1 LIADGRR
8 LTAYPSGR
16 GEAAMSFINRLFGWI
31 LGIGL
36 MLWLGAKLILDA
48 IGRAVTAGDLAGLDA
63 EVAKLAAWV
72 FNAAPWWVPAAL
84 ASALILTALAKSL
97 FRARPAVAQPAPEAI
112 APAES
117 DPPEDDKG
125 EQEHLAPIH
134 EAIDH
139 IAKCTDD
146 SITRDCYAATRDA
159 LRRHAGEGRIRI
171 RGCKQM
177 DDPAKPVYSEVET
190 DVPQDYW
197 AISSIG
203 PMAVD
208 ADFADNGHTF
218 PEPVG
223 AWGSKGLF
231 AKKAYSRLRVD
242 WDDVVR
248 LWPAKA

>member
-1 LIADGRR
+1 
-8 LTAYPSGR
+8 
-16 GEAAMSFINRLFGWI
+16 MNFIEKLLGWI
-31 LGIGL
+31 LGIAL

-48 IGRAVTAGDLAGLDA
+48 IGRAVTANDLDYLDGNA
-63 EVAKLAAWV
+63 AQLTAWV

-84 ASALILTALAKSL
+84 ASGLILVALVSSL
-97 FRARPAVAQPAPEAI
+97 FRVGTAVARPAPAEI

-117 DPPEDDKG
+117 DDQPEDEG
-125 EQEHLAPIH
+125 QPEHLAPIH

-139 IAKCTDD
+139 IAKLTDD

-159 LRRHAGEGRIRI
+159 LRRHAGEGRLKI
-171 RGCKQM
+171 RGCKQI
-177 DDPAKPVYSEVET
+177 DDPAKPVFSEVET
-190 DVPQDYW
+190 DVPTDYW

-208 ADFADNGHTF
+208 GDFADSGHTF
-218 PEPVG
+218 PEPIN

-242 WDDVVR
+242 WDDVMR

>member
-1 LIADGRR
+1 
-8 LTAYPSGR
+8 
-16 GEAAMSFINRLFGWI
+16 MSFINRLFGWI

-36 MLWLGAKLILDA
+36 LLWLGAKVILDA

-84 ASALILTALAKSL
+84 ASALILTAMVKSL
-97 FRARPAVAQPAPEAI
+97 FRERPAGAQATAGAI
-112 APAES
+112 APAETEAEAP
-117 DPPEDDKG
+117 D
-125 EQEHLAPIH
+125 EHEEHAHLIPIH

-139 IAKCTDD
+139 IAGCTDD
-146 SITRDCYAATRDA
+146 SITLDCYAATRDA

-171 RGCKQM
+171 RGRKQL
-177 DDPAKPVYSEVET
+177 DDPAKFSEVET
-190 DVPQDYW
+190 DVPKDYW

-208 ADFADNGHTF
+208 GDFADNGHTF

-231 AKKAYSRLRVD
+231 AKRAYSRLRVA
-242 WDDVVR
+242 WDDVVK
-248 LWPAKA
+248 LWPARA